1 MQNPF
6 EYNINEQRTLI
17 SFFTQRKAK
26 YKKVAECEF
35 KITENESFTQNIEP
49 PTPPIMSVDGYDSES

>member
-26 YKKVAECEF
+26 YKKVAEGEF
-35 KITENESFTQNIEP
+35 KITE
-49 PTPPIMSVDGYDSES
+49 MSRLRKTLNHLHLL